1 MIDGESP
8 GRADLSQILNTKYQ
22 ILENTMASK
31 IMNYLYI
38 KYTLNALLIHYDINY
53 NGVFDALRAGQEQ
66 RSFEPLLIIKVDQ
79 NSI

>member
-1 MIDGESP
+1 
-8 GRADLSQILNTKYQ
+8 
-22 ILENTMASK
+22 MASK

-79 NSI
+79 NVI